1 MAQPE
6 KHFEN
11 IFAKEHLKEGLTIG
25 DQKFQAIAD
34 VMVDAIISITGDS
47 KVTFWNKAAESLFGY
62 TSEEILGKDLT
73 IIMPERYRLAHKRGI
88 KRFTETRKGNY
99 VGEVIEL
106 EGLRKDGSEFPLQ
119 LTVAAWGAANEV
131 IFIGI
136 VRDVTE
142 ASEEKEL
149 SKALAVINSKLTS
162 TTDIVETIDS
172 VTVEAAKALGSKSDV
187 LYVRDEL
194 GWQAKCVYGLPKSF
208 KNSVL
213 TGSEAKHL
221 LGAARSKTPV
231 IIANASMSERI
242 DAAFADKFGIGSL
255 IVIPLKIRD
264 EIEAIITFHFQSTDK
279 KFSDAQLDFV
289 ERVASSVSLALETS
303 KTYLAQKNIADTLQ
317 SAMLA
322 LPGEIDGIE
331 HGSLYRSATE
341 IAAVGGDLYDLF
353 ELEHGKVGIVIGD
366 VSGKGLAASTL
377 TTVAKNTIRAYA
389 HHEDSPAKVLE
400 KTNDIILKASGVED
414 FVTIFFGILD
424 IRTGMLRYSSGGHPP
439 PILKREG
446 GDTFFLKTNSP
457 LVGVFKN
464 SRFFDEKEL
473 LNKQDLLLC
482 YTDGLIET
490 RCRGEL
496 YGDERLL
503 RLTKSTEYKTPKNIP
518 EKILSDV
525 LSFCQQKLSDDVVLL
540 AIKRT

>member
-1 MAQPE
+1 
-6 KHFEN
+6 
-11 IFAKEHLKEGLTIG
+11 
-25 DQKFQAIAD
+25 
-34 VMVDAIISITGDS
+34 
-47 KVTFWNKAAESLFGY
+47 
-62 TSEEILGKDLT
+62 
-73 IIMPERYRLAHKRGI
+73 
-88 KRFTETRKGNY
+88 
-99 VGEVIEL
+99 
-106 EGLRKDGSEFPLQ
+106 
-119 LTVAAWGAANEV
+119 
-131 IFIGI
+131 
-136 VRDVTE
+136 
-142 ASEEKEL
+142 
-149 SKALAVINSKLTS
+149 
-162 TTDIVETIDS
+162 
-172 VTVEAAKALGSKSDV
+172 
-187 LYVRDEL
+187 
-194 GWQAKCVYGLPKSF
+194 
-208 KNSVL
+208 
-213 TGSEAKHL
+213 
-221 LGAARSKTPV
+221 
-231 IIANASMSERI
+231 
-242 DAAFADKFGIGSL
+242 
-255 IVIPLKIRD
+255 
-264 EIEAIITFHFQSTDK
+264 
-279 KFSDAQLDFV
+279 
-289 ERVASSVSLALETS
+289 
-303 KTYLAQKNIADTLQ
+303 
-317 SAMLA
+317 MLA

-366 VSGKGLAASTL
+366 VSGKGLGASTL

-464 SRFFDEKEL
+464 SRFVDEKEL